1 MNNPESRAGEQ
12 WEPEGLLKVSAAI
25 DRFLE
30 MVARVA
36 AWFGVIIVF
45 TVVYDVVTRYFGVP
59 RGFGINATEL
69 QESEYWMHT
78 ILFSFV
84 IGYAY
89 TRQSH
94 VRIDLVRERLP
105 QKYKFLIEM
114 IGCAFFVLP
123 YCVIATYYLSI
134 YTYASFESGEF
145 SKSVIGLRNIWILKS
160 FLVCL
165 FILLACAGVSQLI
178 KSTYGFLG
186 RLPDDL
192 AKKTVGGDL

>member
-1 MNNPESRAGEQ
+1 MEKPDTPADDPVEL
-12 WEPEGLLKVSAAI
+12 EGLLKFSAGI

-30 MVARVA
+30 IIARFAV
-36 AWFGVIIVF
+36 WFGVIIVV
-45 TVVYDVVTRYFGVP
+45 TVVYDVITRYFGVP
-59 RGFGINATEL
+59 RGFGVNATEL
-69 QESEYWMHT
+69 QESEYWIHT
-78 ILFSFV
+78 ILFTFL

-105 QKYKFLIEM
+105 QKYKFLIEI
-114 IGCAFFVLP
+114 IGCTLFVLP
-123 YCVIATYYLSI
+123 YCVIAGYYMTT

-160 FLVCL
+160 FLVIM
-165 FILLACAGVSQLI
+165 FVLLALAGISQLI
-178 KSTYGFLG
+178 KSIYGFMG

-192 AKKTVGGDL
+192 AKKTIGGDV